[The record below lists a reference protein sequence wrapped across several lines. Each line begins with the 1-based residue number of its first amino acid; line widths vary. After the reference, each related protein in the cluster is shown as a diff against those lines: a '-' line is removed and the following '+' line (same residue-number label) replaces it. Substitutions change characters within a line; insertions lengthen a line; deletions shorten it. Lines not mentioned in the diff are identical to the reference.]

1 MDRKGVSLV
10 EVLIAMA
17 LFLFVFMALLQT
29 SLLSLD
35 TNVSNMLR
43 NEAIKIGAMDMND
56 ARNTLFNNVAS
67 GGPVVVD
74 RSFRNMTV
82 PFSVNTTV
90 VNLDAAP
97 DNKQVT
103 ITVFWTWKGR
113 NYSHAVSTIIRRPG
127 TSS

>member
-1 MDRKGVSLV
+1 MSLV

-67 GGPVVVD
+67 GGPVVVG

-113 NYSHAVSTIIRRPG
+113 NYSHAVSTIIRRPE